1 MRAIILAAGRGSRMG
16 KATDR
21 QPKCLTVLAGK
32 SLLQW
37 QLDALRQAGIK
48 KVAVVRGYQSQLLK
62 DSGYVVFD
70 NPRWAETNMV
80 MSLTC
85 AEVWL
90 DSFPCIVSYSDIVY
104 HPRAVEALM
113 KSEGLLS
120 ITYDRLWYSLW
131 KERFA
136 DPLSDAETFR
146 TGEDG
151 ALLEIGERRSTLD
164 SIEGQYMGLLKFRP
178 EGWARVK
185 SFLDKTPPAQKDALD
200 MTGLLRRLLGEG
212 MKINTVPVEGRW
224 CEVDNEKDLSMYERK
239 LQFKGLWAHDW
250 RF

>member
-16 KATDR
+16 KATDH

-37 QLDALRQAGIK
+37 QLEALRRAGVK
-48 KVAVVRGYQSQLLK
+48 KVAVVRGYQSHRLQ
-62 DSGYVVFD
+62 DSGYTVFD

-80 MSLTC
+80 VSLAC
-85 AEVWL
+85 AEPWL
-90 DSFPCIVSYSDIVY
+90 DSYPCIVSYADIVY

-113 KSEGLLS
+113 QSEGGLA

-151 ALLEIGERRSTLD
+151 ALLEIGERRSSLD
-164 SIEGQYMGLLKFRP
+164 SIEGQYMGLLKFTP
-178 EGWARVK
+178 AGWARVK
-185 SFLDKTPPAQKDALD
+185 FFLDKTQPALKDALD

-212 MKINTVPVEGRW
+212 MKINTVPIEGRW
-224 CEVDNEKDLSMYERK
+224 CEVDSEQDLSMYERR
-239 LQFKGLWAHDW
+239 LQFNSPWVHDW